1 MPLIPIQTLDDPRL
15 VVFRDVKATR
25 HSKWKGRF
33 IAEGARLVKRL
44 LATDYDVESMLLTE
58 GRVEEFAPWLRPDV
72 PTFVMPQTLT
82 AELVGYNFHCG
93 AMACALRKPNPSL
106 DEIMARGGG
115 QMTFVVC
122 PDVNDPENIGTL
134 IRLGA
139 AFGIDAMLLG
149 PACADPFSRRV
160 LRVSMGNALLLPI
173 VCSRDLDADLRRLK
187 SDWQVQLA
195 ATVVENSDPTDDFE
209 RVNPPRRTSFCE
221 AAEYESN
228 SEAMPMPPL
237 LRLAERG
244 DYVCATDVA
253 PEKVMT
259 ATSRP
264 DRLALLF
271 GNEAN
276 GLGPEWLELCDRRL
290 TIPMRAADSLNV
302 AIAAG
307 IFLHHFTTVA
317 LDVPPSAQSVSI
329 P

>member
-15 VVFRDVKATR
+15 VVFRDVKAIR

-44 LATDYDVESMLLTE
+44 LATDYVVESMLLTD
-58 GRVEEFAPWLRPDV
+58 GRVEEFSTWLRPDV

-106 DEIMARGGG
+106 QEIMSRGGE

-160 LRVSMGNALLLPI
+160 LRVSMGNALTLPI
-173 VCSRDLDADLRRLK
+173 VCSRDLIADLQRLK
-187 SDWQVQLA
+187 SEWQVQLS
-195 ATVVENSDPTDDFE
+195 ATVVENDDPTDGDN
-209 RVNPPRRTSFCE
+209 VVRTPTSRLPDIGVRATE
-221 AAEYESN
+221 
-228 SEAMPMPPL
+228 
-237 LRLAERG
+237 LAEPLG
-244 DYVCATDVA
+244 QAG
-253 PEKVMT
+253 
-259 ATSRP
+259 RP
-264 DRLALLF
+264 ARLALLF

-276 GLGPEWLELCDRRL
+276 GLGLEWLELCDRRL

-307 IFLHHFTTVA
+307 IFLHHFTTAA
-317 LDVPPSAQSVSI
+317 LDVPPSGRSVSV

>member
-44 LATDYDVESMLLTE
+44 LSTDFVVETMLLTA
-58 GRVEEFAPWLRPDV
+58 GRVEEFLPWLRPDV
-72 PTFVMPQTLT
+72 PTFVMPQTLA
-82 AELVGYNFHCG
+82 AELAGYNFHCG
-93 AMACALRKPNPSL
+93 AMACAFRKPNPSL
-106 DEIMARGGG
+106 DDIVARGGE

-160 LRVSMGNALLLPI
+160 LRVSMGNALMLPI
-173 VCSRDLDADLRRLK
+173 LCSRDLSADLLRLK
-187 SDWQVQLA
+187 SEWRVQLA
-195 ATVVENSDPTDDFE
+195 ATVVENDDPTDD
-209 RVNPPRRTSFCE
+209 
-221 AAEYESN
+221 
-228 SEAMPMPPL
+228 
-237 LRLAERG
+237 
-244 DYVCATDVA
+244 YVDR
-253 PEKVMT
+253 T
-259 ATSRP
+259 ATSGLPDLVVRTTEPAEPLGKARRP
-264 DRLALLF
+264 ARLALLF
-271 GNEAN
+271 GNEAH
-276 GLGPEWLELCDRRL
+276 GLGPEWLELCDQRL

-307 IFLHHFTTVA
+307 IFLHHFTTGA
-317 LDVPPSAQSVSI
+317 LDVPPSAQSISI

>member
-1 MPLIPIQTLDDPRL
+1 MPLIPILTLDDPRL

-33 IAEGARLVKRL
+33 IAEGARLTKRL
-44 LATDYDVESMLLTE
+44 LATDYVVESMLLTE
-58 GRVEEFAPWLRPDV
+58 GRVEEFSSWLRPDV
-72 PTFVMPQTLT
+72 PAFVVSQTLA

-93 AMACALRKPNPSL
+93 AMACALRKPSPSL
-106 DEIMARGGG
+106 DEIMARGGER
-115 QMTFVVC
+115 MTFVVC

-160 LRVSMGNALLLPI
+160 LRVSMGNALTLPI
-173 VCSRDLDADLRRLK
+173 VCSRDLNADLRRLK
-187 SDWQVQLA
+187 SEWQVQLA
-195 ATVVENSDPTDDFE
+195 ATVVENDDPTDDISRHAIASGSDCRQPDASASGLIE
-209 RVNPPRRTSFCE
+209 
-221 AAEYESN
+221 
-228 SEAMPMPPL
+228 PL
-237 LRLAERG
+237 AGASRLS
-244 DYVCATDVA
+244 
-253 PEKVMT
+253 K
-259 ATSRP
+259 
-264 DRLALLF
+264 LALLF

-290 TIPMRAADSLNV
+290 TIPMHAADSLNV

-307 IFLHHFTTVA
+307 IFLYHFTNSA
-317 LDVPPSAQSVSI
+317 LNAPSIGHGDSK

>member
-15 VVFRDVKATR
+15 TVFRDVKATR

-44 LATDYDVESMLLTE
+44 LQSDYLVESLLLSE
-58 GRVEEFAPWLRPDV
+58 GRVDEFSTWLRPDV
-72 PTFVMPQTLT
+72 PAFVMPNTLA

-93 AMACALRKPNPSL
+93 AMACAMRKPGPSL
-106 DEIMARGGG
+106 DEIMARGGER
-115 QMTFVVC
+115 MTFVVC

-160 LRVSMGNALLLPI
+160 LRVSMGNALTLPI
-173 VCSRDLDADLRRLK
+173 VCSQDLNADLRRLK
-187 SDWQVQLA
+187 SEWQVQLA
-195 ATVVENSDPTDDFE
+195 ATVVENTDPTDDDDDDVGVRATE
-209 RVNPPRRTSFCE
+209 H
-221 AAEYESN
+221 AE
-228 SEAMPMPPL
+228 PL
-237 LRLAERG
+237 SQAG
-244 DYVCATDVA
+244 
-253 PEKVMT
+253 
-259 ATSRP
+259 RP
-264 DRLALLF
+264 ARLALLF

-307 IFLHHFTTVA
+307 IFLHHFTT
-317 LDVPPSAQSVSI
+317 SVLGE
-329 P
+329 PVKL

>member
-1 MPLIPIQTLDDPRL
+1 MSLLPIQSLDDPRL

-25 HSKWKGRF
+25 HSRWAGRF

-44 LATDYDVESMLLTE
+44 LRSDYVVESLLLTE
-58 GRVEEFAPWLRPDV
+58 GRVEEFSNWLRPDV
-72 PTFVMPQTLT
+72 PTFVMPQTLA

-93 AMACALRKPNPSL
+93 AMACALRRPSPSL
-106 DEIMARGGG
+106 DDIMARGGER
-115 QMTFVVC
+115 MTFVVC

-160 LRVSMGNALLLPI
+160 LRVSMGNVLTLPI
-173 VCSRDLDADLRRLK
+173 VCSRDLKADLQRLR
-187 SDWQVQLA
+187 SEWQVQLA
-195 ATVVENSDPTDDFE
+195 ATVVENRDPTDGDE
-209 RVNPPRRTSFCE
+209 DVGVQATE
-221 AAEYESN
+221 TVES
-228 SEAMPMPPL
+228 L
-237 LRLAERG
+237 G
-244 DYVCATDVA
+244 DAV
-253 PEKVMT
+253 
-259 ATSRP
+259 RP
-264 DRLALLF
+264 ARLALLF

-276 GLGPEWLELCDRRL
+276 GLGTEWLDLCDRRL

-307 IFLHHFTTVA
+307 IFLYHFTTSAHDAPLVA
-317 LDVPPSAQSVSI
+317 PSAST

>member
-15 VVFRDVKATR
+15 VVYRDVKATR

-33 IAEGARLVKRL
+33 IAEGARLAKRL
-44 LATDYDVESMLLTE
+44 LATDFIVESMLLTE
-58 GRVEEFAPWLRPDV
+58 GRVDEFSPWLRPDV
-72 PTFVMPQTLT
+72 PTFVMPQTLA

-106 DEIMARGGG
+106 HDIMARGGER
-115 QMTFVVC
+115 MTFVVC

-160 LRVSMGNALLLPI
+160 LRVSMGNALTLPI
-173 VCSRDLDADLRRLK
+173 VCSHDLNADLLRLK
-187 SDWQVQLA
+187 SEWQVQLA
-195 ATVVENSDPTDDFE
+195 ATVVENDDPTDDDQM
-209 RVNPPRRTSFCE
+209 VRTPTSGLPDLGVR
-221 AAEYESN
+221 ATTTAE
-228 SEAMPMPPL
+228 PL
-237 LRLAERG
+237 AHAG
-244 DYVCATDVA
+244 
-253 PEKVMT
+253 
-259 ATSRP
+259 RP
-264 DRLALLF
+264 ARLALLF

-276 GLGPEWLELCDRRL
+276 GLGSEWLDLCDRRL

-307 IFLHHFTTVA
+307 IFLYHFTNSA
-317 LDVPPSAQSVSI
+317 LDTPSIGHDVSKS
-329 P
+329 